1 MRPFVSRFTL
11 LLGLLFILTGILL
24 IVENKASLAW
34 VFIPV
39 GIVTFVISFF
49 NVFRKEPEHEAGVFI
64 QPDAEEFEDETD
76 ADSSNKEN
84 ER

>member
-11 LLGLLFILTGILL
+11 LLGLLLILTGILL
-24 IVENKASLAW
+24 IVENKSSLGW

-39 GIVTFVISFF
+39 GVITFVISFF

-64 QPDAEEFEDETD
+64 QSDAEEFEEETD
-76 ADSSNKEN
+76 NDSTNK
-84 ER
+84 

>member
-39 GIVTFVISFF
+39 GVVTFVISFF

-64 QPDAEEFEDETD
+64 QSDAEDFEDE